1 MTNPSQLKEKI
12 VSLLQQAGH
21 DHHQAFQDVGGAD
34 AEWPTWYAT
43 YLHPYMRELTRPD
56 LTISELVYWL
66 VGADRSYRKEGP
78 AVEWP
83 EYYAAYYVEN
93 MS

>member
-1 MTNPSQLKEKI
+1 MAKQLKEQI
-12 VSLLQQAGH
+12 TVLLQQAGH
-21 DHHQAFQDVGGAD
+21 DHHQAFQDVDGAD

-66 VGADRSYRKEGP
+66 VAADRAYRREGSADP
-78 AVEWP
+78 WEG
-83 EYYAAYYVEN
+83 YYAAYYLEN
-93 MS
+93 I